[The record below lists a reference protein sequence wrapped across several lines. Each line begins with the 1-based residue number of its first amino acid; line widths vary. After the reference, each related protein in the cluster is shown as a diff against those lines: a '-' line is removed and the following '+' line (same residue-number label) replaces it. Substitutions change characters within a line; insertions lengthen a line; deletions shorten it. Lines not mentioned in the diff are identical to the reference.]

1 MISEGKDADLDLS
14 LKLYDRCKQ
23 VTFCM
28 LPEFRAI
35 MKELVDDQKRTANRI
50 RMVDSVPN
58 CKSWPQFLLLL
69 TRGQEVVTDRDVKVV
84 RGKPAAKQPSAG
96 TPAGPKDP
104 NKQCKYEKKQGHCTR
119 GGTEC
124 YHGKHLKPATHKIPA
139 NNGNRKPKAGVPAPL
154 PKDQASM
161 PLGGLSSDET
171 FTPCEGDQCDKQIGY
186 DKVEFDKKGWS
197 TPKWCHGCKKIRN
210 AARLAANSAGPG
222 SSAGGGN
229 SNLAVMP
236 DEPTVD
242 SDEELSKS
250 LVDADGSKTV
260 HFELFGAG
268 NLAIGEIT
276 DQSGYDSDDR
286 HNPETSRQSFSHC
299 TFLHMAFA

>member
-1 MISEGKDADLDLS
+1 MSEEERKRLRLAKKNASKKAKKREAIELADGADLDLS

-104 NKQCKYEKKQGHCTR
+104 WRPE
-119 GGTEC
+119 
-124 YHGKHLKPATHKIPA
+124 
-139 NNGNRKPKAGVPAPL
+139 NNPK
-154 PKDQASM
+154 
-161 PLGGLSSDET
+161 
-171 FTPCEGDQCDKQIGY
+171 
-186 DKVEFDKKGWS
+186 
-197 TPKWCHGCKKIRN
+197 
-210 AARLAANSAGPG
+210 
-222 SSAGGGN
+222 
-229 SNLAVMP
+229 
-236 DEPTVD
+236 
-242 SDEELSKS
+242 
-250 LVDADGSKTV
+250 
-260 HFELFGAG
+260 
-268 NLAIGEIT
+268 
-276 DQSGYDSDDR
+276 
-286 HNPETSRQSFSHC
+286 
-299 TFLHMAFA
+299 